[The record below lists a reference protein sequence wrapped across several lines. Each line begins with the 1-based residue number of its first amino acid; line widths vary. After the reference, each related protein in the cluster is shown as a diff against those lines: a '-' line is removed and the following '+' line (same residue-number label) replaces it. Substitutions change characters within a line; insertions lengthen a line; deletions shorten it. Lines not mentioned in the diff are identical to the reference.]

1 MAKKAPKL
9 KVIPLGG
16 MQEIGKNMTAIEY
29 KNEIL
34 VIDGGL
40 GFPEEEMLGIDI
52 VIPDISY
59 LVKNRDNVKGMV
71 VTHGHED
78 HIGAIPYILKKINI
92 PIYASKLTLGL
103 ITNKLKEHRITDA
116 VLIEVEIGSKVKVGN
131 FGVDFIRVNHSIPD
145 ACALAIHT
153 GMGVIFHT
161 GDFKI
166 DHTPIDGKLMDFHK
180 IAEIGKNGV
189 LLLMAEST
197 NVERSGYS
205 LSERLVGKTFD
216 NMFAD
221 IKENRILVAT
231 FSSNIH
237 RLQQIINSAAKY
249 NRKVVISGR
258 SMLNAIALAQNL
270 EYIQIPSG
278 TLIDINEMHKY
289 GDHELLII
297 TTGSQGEPMAA
308 LSRIAAQEHKKISI
322 KKGDVVIMSSH
333 PIPGNEKMVSK
344 VINQLFENG
353 AEVIYESL
361 SEIHVSGHAC
371 REELKFIH
379 SLIRPKFFMPV
390 HGEYRHLEQH
400 ARLAMELGMED
411 SNIFKLSNG
420 QILELDKKAA
430 QISGRVPS
438 GNILVDGLGVG
449 DVGNIVLRDRKHLS
463 EDGLFVVVVSIS
475 KEDGSLVAGPDIIS
489 RGFVYVREA
498 EGLIDEAKFIV
509 KKTLKN
515 SEDKKTREWSYIKN
529 AVREDLKKFLY
540 DRTKRN
546 PMILP
551 IIIEV

>member
-59 LVKNRDNVKGMV
+59 LVKYRENVKGMV

-103 ITNKLKEHRITDA
+103 IANKLKEHRITDA
-116 VLIEVEIGSKVKVGN
+116 VLVEVEIGTKAKVGN

-205 LSERLVGKTFD
+205 LSEKLVGKTFD

-221 IKENRILVAT
+221 IKKNRILVAT

-237 RLQQIINSAAKY
+237 RLQQVINSAAKY

-270 EYIQIPSG
+270 EYINIPSG
-278 TLIDINEMHKY
+278 TLIDINDMNKY
-289 GDHELLII
+289 GDHELVII

-308 LSRIAAQEHKKISI
+308 LSRIAAQEHRKISI

-344 VINQLFENG
+344 VINQLFQNG

-400 ARLAMELGMED
+400 ARLAIELGMEEE
-411 SNIFKLSNG
+411 NIFKLSNG
-420 QILELDKKAA
+420 MVLELDKKNA
-430 QISGRVPS
+430 QLGGRVPS
-438 GNILVDGLGVG
+438 GNVLVDGLGVG

-498 EGLIDEAKFIV
+498 EDLIDEAKFVV
-509 KKTLKN
+509 KKTLKVAEGKN
-515 SEDKKTREWSYIKN
+515 TREWSFIKN
-529 AVREDLKKFLY
+529 AVKEDLKKFLY
-540 DRTKRN
+540 DKTKRN

>member
-1 MAKKAPKL
+1 MAKKTAKL

-40 GFPEEEMLGIDI
+40 GFPEDEMLGIDI
-52 VIPDISY
+52 VIPDITY
-59 LVKNRDNVKGMV
+59 LVKNGTMVKGMV

-92 PIYASKLTLGL
+92 PIYASKLTIGL
-103 ITNKLKEHRITDA
+103 IANKLKEHRINDA
-116 VLIEVEIGSKVKVGN
+116 QLIEVEIGERVKVGN

-153 GMGVIFHT
+153 PVGVIFHS

-166 DHTPIDGKLMDFHK
+166 DYTPIDGKLMDFHK
-180 IAEIGKNGV
+180 LAELGKNGV
-189 LLLMAEST
+189 ALMLCEST
-197 NVERSGYS
+197 NVEREGYTV
-205 LSERLVGKTFD
+205 SERVVGKTFD
-216 NMFAD
+216 NIFAD
-221 IKENRILVAT
+221 IKKNRILVAT
-231 FSSNIH
+231 FSSNVH
-237 RLQQIINSAAKY
+237 RVQQIIDSAAKY

-258 SMLNAIALAQNL
+258 SMLNTIGIAQSLG
-270 EYIQIPSG
+270 YIQIPKG
-278 TLIDINEMHKY
+278 TLIDINEMNRY
-289 GDHELLII
+289 GDHELLIL

-308 LSRIAAQEHKKISI
+308 LSRIAAKEHKKIMI
-322 KKGDVVIMSSH
+322 KKGDVVIMSAH
-333 PIPGNEKMVSK
+333 PIPGNEKGVSK

-371 REELKFIH
+371 REELKLVH
-379 SLIRPKFFMPV
+379 RLINPKYFMPV

-400 ARLAMELGMED
+400 ARLAVELGMDEQD
-411 SNIFKLSNG
+411 IFKLSNG
-420 QILELDKKAA
+420 QILELDKKGCNIA
-430 QISGRVPS
+430 GRVPS

-463 EDGLFVVVVSIS
+463 EDGLIVVVVSMS
-475 KEDGSLVAGPDIIS
+475 GEDGAVVSGPDIIS

-498 EGLIDEAKFIV
+498 EDLIDECKIIV
-509 KKTLKN
+509 KKCLNRCEEKN
-515 SEDKKTREWSYIKN
+515 IREWSYIKN
-529 AVREDLKKFLY
+529 MIREDLKKYLY
-540 DRTKRN
+540 EKTKRN

-551 IIIEV
+551 IIMEV